1 MMTIICITIL
11 AYWILGKD
19 IKGLVERV
27 KDVDWAEKANA
38 LVERLKPY
46 ALKVGRVTAKPLL
59 QFYYVMTDERTS
71 TLDRALIYG
80 AIIYTISPLSLIPS
94 AVYKLLGVLDE
105 GAAMLYVY
113 KKVKE
118 KITPEIDT
126 KVNAILDEWF
136 GSECEYKLVESDYAI

>member
-1 MMTIICITIL
+1 MMTIICITSL
-11 AYWILGKD
+11 AYWILGKN

-27 KDVDWAEKANA
+27 KNVDWTEKANA

-46 ALKVGRVTAKPLL
+46 ALKVGRVAAKPLL

-94 AVYKLLGVLDE
+94 AVYKLLGCW
-105 GAAMLYVY
+105 M
-113 KKVKE
+113 KE
-118 KITPEIDT
+118 R
-126 KVNAILDEWF
+126 L
-136 GSECEYKLVESDYAI
+136 